1 MAKEKKS
8 LDEEAVLL
16 LNKGKRGFFRLIFG
30 RTTIVVLLLAA
41 QFALLFAG
49 FYWMRDYTVYGGSM
63 LLGLVVA
70 LIVVNRP
77 KNPYIKIT
85 WILLILLFPVFAIP
99 FYFYVDADWGHR
111 LVRARLEDGALSRL
125 AELRHGLLSYRG
137 EGFLRYAGG
146 AGTGPGFRLPG
157 VLHHPGGLH
166 VGPHPQRAGAEG
178 QGGRGGPGP
187 L

>member
-1 MAKEKKS
+1 MAKERKS

-63 LLGLVVA
+63 ILGLIVA

-85 WILLILLFPVFAIP
+85 WILLIMLFPVFAIP

-111 LVRARLEDGALSRL
+111 LVRARLEEIGQETA
-125 AELRHGLLSYRG
+125 GLLPQQEEPRQIG
-137 EGFLRYAGG
+137 RA
-146 AGTGPGFRLPG
+146 
-157 VLHHPGGLH
+157 H
-166 VGPHPQRAGAEG
+166 V
-178 QGGRGGPGP
+178 
-187 L
+187 